1 MEGRDGGGKQV
12 EAWNA
17 VVHSGAHLHR
27 WRRALAGHTAWPE
40 EGGELVRGGAK
51 QQTGF
56 GNSAPCVALS
66 VRSPTIFQ

>member
-1 MEGRDGGGKQV
+1 MAVMEGCDGGGKQV

-40 EGGELVRGGAK
+40 EEGGRWREGEV
-51 QQTGF
+51 
-56 GNSAPCVALS
+56 S
-66 VRSPTIFQ
+66 